1 MAIAQNIEIDQASDF
16 SQSYIA
22 KTDAGVV
29 IDLITVPSTLTA
41 QIRKSFAS
49 STATDFVATVTA
61 TVTTGEY
68 TLALTIAKTTAMERG
83 RHVYDVVQEITATG
97 FKTRIM
103 EGIAVVSPSVTRPAP

>member
-1 MAIAQNIEIDQASDF
+1 MAIAQNIEVDQDSDYTKTF
-16 SQSYIA
+16 IA
-22 KTDAGVV
+22 KDDTGTV
-29 IDLITVPSTLTA
+29 IDLTTAPSTLTA

-49 STATDFVATVTA
+49 STATDFVATPTV

-83 RHVYDVVQEITATG
+83 RHVYDVVQEITSSG

-103 EGIAVVSPSVTRPAP
+103 EGIAVVSPSVTR

>member
-16 SQSYIA
+16 SQTFTA

-29 IDLITVPSTLTA
+29 IDLITVPSTLSG

-49 STATDFVATVTA
+49 STATDFVATA
-61 TVTTGEY
+61 TPVVTTGEY
-68 TLALTIAKTTAMERG
+68 TLALTIAKTTALERG
-83 RHVYDVVQEITATG
+83 RHVFDVIQEITATG

-103 EGIAVVSPSVTRPAP
+103 EGVATVSPSVTRPAP